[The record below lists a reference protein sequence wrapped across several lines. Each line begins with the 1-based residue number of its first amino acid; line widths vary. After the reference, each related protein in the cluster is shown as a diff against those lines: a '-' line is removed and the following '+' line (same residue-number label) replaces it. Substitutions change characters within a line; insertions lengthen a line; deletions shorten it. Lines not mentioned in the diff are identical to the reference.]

1 MNIREF
7 QSYMHDLIESAYL
20 TARIE
25 RQDEILFPFMIK
37 LKENDQIEFVPL
49 VTRPKRVNHLSL
61 SS

>member
-1 MNIREF
+1 
-7 QSYMHDLIESAYL
+7 MHDLIESAYL